1 VLDSDWGEAQP
12 KAADENAFSSRTQGG
27 ARRCE
32 PQTTTGPRSRLHFP
46 HREEP
51 VCRCKDREGPEAAIQ
66 EPNVGALRNNRSTNK
81 PKRSTWYTR
90 PSASMPRRRPR
101 EAKPSRSGLGGSSGP
116 ESQTRG
122 FGSMLAFVPG
132 TLIVVGFVVLGV
144 VLLAYAFYFLVI
156 KKW

>member
-1 VLDSDWGEAQP
+1 LIACQYRAAEWRRPPDQGLDFISAQ
-12 KAADENAFSSRTQGG
+12 
-27 ARRCE
+27 
-32 PQTTTGPRSRLHFP
+32 
-46 HREEP
+46 REEP

-81 PKRSTWYTR
+81 PKRNTWYTR
-90 PSASMPRRRPR
+90 PSASMPRRQLR

-122 FGSMLAFVPG
+122 FGSMLGFVPG
-132 TLIVVGFVVLGV
+132 TFIVLGLVVLGV

>member
-1 VLDSDWGEAQP
+1 MRTPCWVALREEHAVASLKRPPDQGLDFISAQW
-12 KAADENAFSSRTQGG
+12 
-27 ARRCE
+27 
-32 PQTTTGPRSRLHFP
+32 
-46 HREEP
+46 EEP

-90 PSASMPRRRPR
+90 PSASMQRRRLR

-116 ESQTRG
+116 ENQTRG

-156 KKW
+156 KK

>member
-1 VLDSDWGEAQP
+1 LRASDDHRTKLDSISAQ
-12 KAADENAFSSRTQGG
+12 
-27 ARRCE
+27 
-32 PQTTTGPRSRLHFP
+32 
-46 HREEP
+46 REE
-51 VCRCKDREGPEAAIQ
+51 
-66 EPNVGALRNNRSTNK
+66 
-81 PKRSTWYTR
+81 
-90 PSASMPRRRPR
+90 R